1 MNLKNVIFG
10 VLLALLCGCHGESGS
25 VGKESTL
32 TDTDKRQYLLER
44 IDDVAVVQLYA
55 DGFDRLA
62 LREKILTYHLYQAA
76 VAGRDIF
83 IDQKYAHGLLLRDL
97 FETLYT
103 HREGIDPKT
112 LAAIERY
119 TKLLWIN
126 NGPHNPIT
134 GRKNVLD
141 CSPEA
146 FAAAVKQA
154 QANGAVLPGETGE
167 SAGDLL
173 ARLSGILFDPSVD
186 AQVTNKS
193 PGEGQDILA
202 ASANNFYRQVTMA
215 DLETFEEQYALNSQ
229 LVRREDSTL
238 QEIVWRAGWDDVVPA
253 GMYAED
259 IRCIVTHLEAAI
271 PHATPE
277 MARALG
283 ALCHYYRTGNP
294 LDFRAY
300 NVAWVADTDSP
311 VDTINGF
318 IEVYL
323 DPRGQKGAW
332 EGLVYFND
340 PEKMDMIQ
348 VIAENAQWFE
358 DHMPYDP
365 RYRKPEVKG
374 ISAKA
379 IQVIIETGDS
389 GPVGPIGINLPNPQ
403 DIREQY
409 GSKSVSISN
418 VIEAYD
424 KSSTRETR
432 REFCYTDAEF
442 DRVETYK
449 LAVLDLEVNMHEVIG
464 HASGLVAPTLEGD
477 PEDHIKEYYSA
488 LEEARA
494 DLVALWFIGDP
505 QLVELGLVHAE
516 AHAELE
522 RAAYEIYT
530 RQALSQL
537 RRIREGA
544 TIEEDHMRNR
554 QMIVHWLMEHTDAIA
569 VKKENNKTYYVVADV
584 PAWRKGIGRL
594 LKEVQR
600 VKSEGDYAA
609 ARALFEAHGIHFD
622 PSLRDEVVRR
632 WDALDQPAYTGFVMP
647 ELTAHRDP
655 QGAIEDVTVSYPRD
669 LAGQM
674 LRWSGRRPTQAERSQ
689 P

>member
-1 MNLKNVIFG
+1 MTMKTVILCS
-10 VLLALLCGCHGESGS
+10 LLALLGGCHGETGS
-25 VGKESTL
+25 MGKEDVLKTSER
-32 TDTDKRQYLLER
+32 RQYLLER
-44 IDDVAVVQLYA
+44 VDDVAVVQLYA
-55 DGFDRLA
+55 DGFEKLP

-83 IDQKYAHGLLLRDL
+83 IDQKYEHALTLRDL
-97 FETLYT
+97 FEALYT
-103 HREGIDPKT
+103 HGAGVESDTRR
-112 LAAIERY
+112 AIERY
-119 TKLLWIN
+119 TKLLWLN

-134 GRKNVLD
+134 GRKNVLA
-141 CSPEA
+141 CTPEA
-146 FAAAVKQA
+146 FRDAVVRA
-154 QANGAVLPGETGE
+154 EAGGAVLPKQEGE
-167 SAGDLL
+167 STDALL
-173 ARLSGILFDPSVD
+173 ARLSGILFDPAVD

-193 PGEGQDILA
+193 PGGGRDILA
-202 ASANNFYRQVTMA
+202 ASANNFYRHVAMA
-215 DLETFEEQYALNSQ
+215 DLADFEEHYPLNSQ
-229 LVRREDSTL
+229 LVKNEDGTLREV
-238 QEIVWRAGWDDVVPA
+238 VWRAGWDEVVPP
-253 GMYAED
+253 GMYARD
-259 IRCIVTHLEAAI
+259 ISRIVTHLEAAI
-271 PHATPE
+271 PYATPN

-340 PEKMDMIQ
+340 PAKMEMIR

-358 DHMPYDP
+358 DHMPYETQ
-365 RYRKPEVKG
+365 YRKPEVKG

-432 REFCYTDAEF
+432 REFCYRDEEF
-442 DRVETYK
+442 ARVEQYK

-464 HASGLVAPTLEGD
+464 HASGLVAPELAGD
-477 PEDHIKEYYSA
+477 PEDHLREHYSA

-494 DLVALWFIGDP
+494 DLVALWFMGDP
-505 QLVELGLVHAE
+505 HLVELGLVKAE
-516 AHAELE
+516 AHADLE

-537 RRIREGA
+537 RRIRAGA

-554 QMIVHWLMEHTDAIA
+554 QMIVHWLMANTDAIA
-569 VKKENNKTYYVVADV
+569 VRRENDKTYYVVTDV
-584 PAWRKGIGRL
+584 AAWREGIGDL
-594 LKEVQR
+594 LREVQR
-600 VKSEGDYAA
+600 IKSEGDYAA
-609 ARALFEAHGIHFD
+609 AAKLFDAYGIHFD
-622 PSLRDEVVRR
+622 PGLRDEVVRR
-632 WDALDQPAYTGFVMP
+632 WDALDQPSYTGFVMP
-647 ELTAHRDP
+647 ELTVQRDDSGEL
-655 QGAIEDVTVSYPRD
+655 QDVTVSYPLD
-669 LAGQM
+669 LAAQM
-674 LRWSGRRPTQAERSQ
+674 LGWSGKGSRWKGVSR
-689 P
+689 

>member
-1 MNLKNVIFG
+1 MDMKAIILCS
-10 VLLALLCGCHGESGS
+10 LLALLSGCHGETGS
-25 VGKESTL
+25 KGKDDVLKTNEQ
-32 TDTDKRQYLLER
+32 RQYLLER
-44 IDDVAVVQLYA
+44 VDDVAVVQLYA
-55 DGFDRLA
+55 DGFDKLP

-83 IDQKYAHGLLLRDL
+83 VHQKYEHALALRDL
-97 FETLYT
+97 FEALYT
-103 HREGIDPKT
+103 HGDGVEPDTRS
-112 LAAIERY
+112 AIERY
-119 TKLLWIN
+119 TKLLWLN

-134 GRKNVLD
+134 GRKNVLT
-141 CSPEA
+141 CRPEA
-146 FAAAVKQA
+146 LREAMEQAEAA
-154 QANGAVLPGETGE
+154 GAVLPKAQGE
-167 SAGDLL
+167 STAELL
-173 ARLSGILFDPSVD
+173 SRWQAILFDPAVD

-193 PGEGQDILA
+193 PGQGQDILA
-202 ASANNFYRQVTMA
+202 ASANNFYRHVTMA
-215 DLETFEEQYALNSQ
+215 DLEPFEERYPLNSQ
-229 LVRREDSTL
+229 LVKDDHGAL
-238 QEIVWRAGWDDVVPA
+238 QERIWRAGWDDVVPA
-253 GMYAED
+253 GMYAEP
-259 IRCIVTHLEAAI
+259 IRMIVTHLEAAI

-300 NVAWVADTDSP
+300 NVAWVADTNSP

-340 PEKMDMIQ
+340 PEKMEMIQ
-348 VIAENAQWFE
+348 VIANHAQWFE
-358 DHMPYDP
+358 DHMPYEP
-365 RYRKPEVKG
+365 QYRKPQVKG

-432 REFCYTDAEF
+432 REFCYDDEEF
-442 DRVETYK
+442 SRVEKFK
-449 LAVLDLEVNMHEVIG
+449 LPVLDLEVNMHEVIG
-464 HASGLVAPTLEGD
+464 HASGLVSPQLVGD
-477 PEDHIKEYYSA
+477 PEDHLKEHYSA

-494 DLVALWFIGDP
+494 DLVALWFMGDP
-505 QLVELGLVHAE
+505 YLVELGLVEADDHAD
-516 AHAELE
+516 LE

-530 RQALSQL
+530 RQAISQL

-554 QMIVHWLMEHTDAIA
+554 QMIVHWLMENAEAIA
-569 VKKENNKTYYVVADV
+569 VKEKDGKTFYVVTETA
-584 PAWRKGIGRL
+584 AWREGIGRL

-600 VKSEGDYAA
+600 IKSEGDYTAA
-609 ARALFEAHGIHFD
+609 AELFDAYGIHFD
-622 PSLRDEVVRR
+622 PDLRDEVVRR
-632 WDALDQPAYTGFVMP
+632 WDALDQPSYTGFVMP
-647 ELTAHRDP
+647 ELTADRDNEGVI
-655 QGAIEDVTVSYPRD
+655 QAVTVSYPGD
-669 LAGQM
+669 LATQM
-674 LRWSGRRPTQAERSQ
+674 LRWSGRR
-689 P
+689 